1 MADNQI
7 QTMNNTG
14 TQAVAKA
21 QRPVGL
27 LKSMLNEESVKE
39 QFSNALGKHRD
50 VFIASVID
58 LYTSD
63 KKLQQCK
70 PADIIKQALAA
81 ASMQLPINRALG
93 FAYIVPFNNTVK
105 KVDAEG
111 RDVWVKEMTPTFVP
125 GYKGYIQLAMRT
137 GQYKYLN
144 ADFVYE
150 GELGRNNRLTGEFSL
165 DGERKSDKIVGYF
178 CYMEL
183 LNGFSKSLYMTVE
196 QMASYAKMYSPS
208 LGKGTSV
215 EDLIK
220 LANEPKKS
228 KAVGWLG
235 NFNDMG
241 LKTVVRRLLS
251 KYGYLSV
258 EMQGAVVNDIAVNE
272 QRDDLIAE
280 NANTIDLDPGQV
292 EFEEVPGNEGQDGQP
307 DNTPKDDDPGY

>member
-7 QTMNNTG
+7 QTANPGN
-14 TQAVAKA
+14 AVAKQ
-21 QRPVGL
+21 QRPVDL

-39 QFSNALGKHRD
+39 QFTNALGKHRD

-93 FAYIVPFNNTVK
+93 FAYIVPYNNTVK
-105 KVDAEG
+105 SVDKDG
-111 RDVWVKEMTPTFVP
+111 RDVWTKVMTPTFVP

-137 GQYKYLN
+137 GQYKFLN
-144 ADFVYE
+144 ADFVYD
-150 GELGRNNRLTGEFSL
+150 GEIVTNNRVTGEFSL
-165 DGERKSDKIVGYF
+165 EGERKSDKIVGYF

-196 QMASYAKMYSPS
+196 QMAKYAKTYAPS
-208 LGKGTSV
+208 LGKDTTV
-215 EDLIK
+215 DQLIK
-220 LANEPKKS
+220 LANEAKKA
-228 KAVGWLG
+228 KTVGWMG

-241 LKTVVRRLLS
+241 LKTVIRRLLS

-258 EMQGAVVNDIAVNE
+258 EMQGAMVNDMAVNE
-272 QRDDLIAE
+272 QRDELIEE

-292 EFEEVPGNEGQDGQP
+292 QFEDVDAGHEVAAAPQN
-307 DNTPKDDDPGY
+307 DDPGY

>member
-7 QTMNNTG
+7 QTMNQG
-14 TQAVAKA
+14 AVAKA
-21 QRPVGL
+21 QRPVDL

-39 QFSNALGKHRD
+39 QFTNALGKHRD

-105 KVDAEG
+105 SVDKDG
-111 RDVWVKEMTPTFVP
+111 RDVWTKVMTPTFVP

-137 GQYKYLN
+137 GQYKFLN

-150 GELGRNNRLTGEFSL
+150 GELGKNNRLTGEFSL

-183 LNGFSKSLYMTVE
+183 LNGFKKSLYMTVE
-196 QMASYAKMYSPS
+196 QMADYAKTYSPS

-228 KAVGWLG
+228 KTVGWLG

-241 LKTVVRRLLS
+241 LKTVIRRLLS
-251 KYGYLSV
+251 HYGYLSV
-258 EMQGAVVNDIAVNE
+258 EMQGAIVNDMAVNE
-272 QRDDLIAE
+272 QRDELIEE

-292 EFEEVPGNEGQDGQP
+292 EFEEMGSGENQAQRDE
-307 DNTPKDDDPGY
+307 TAAEEDPGY